1 MFNKKH
7 MTSSGMES
15 FTSLS
20 LSQSD
25 EAIHVQFIS
34 VLKCW
39 VASMAGGKYL
49 ESYHRGPVEDIL

>member
-1 MFNKKH
+1 

-25 EAIHVQFIS
+25 KAIHVQFIS